1 VVEYAIPSLREGLE
15 DGGGGGSSQNGEEDP
30 PYSAS
35 LLEDVD

>member
-1 VVEYAIPSLREGLE
+1 VVEYVSPSLREGLE

-35 LLEDVD
+35 QLEDVD

>member
-1 VVEYAIPSLREGLE
+1 VVEYASPSLREGLE

>member
-1 VVEYAIPSLREGLE
+1 MVEYAIPSLREGLE